1 MAWYFPSAENKDEA
15 FFFFLILV
23 FMYLFTLGCAWLFVA
38 VCGLPL
44 VGVSEGYPLAVVL
57 GLLTVVA
64 FVVEHGLQGVWG
76 GVQLQLWSVGPE
88 R

>member
-15 FFFFLILV
+15 FFFLILV
-23 FMYLFTLGCAWLFVA
+23 FIYLFTLGCAWLSVA

-76 GVQLQLWSVGPE
+76 GVRLQLWSMGPE